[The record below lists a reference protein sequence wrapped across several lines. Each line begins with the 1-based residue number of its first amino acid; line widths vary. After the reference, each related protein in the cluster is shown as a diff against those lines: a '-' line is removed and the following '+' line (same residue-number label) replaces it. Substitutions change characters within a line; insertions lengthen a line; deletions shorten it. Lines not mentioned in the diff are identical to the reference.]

1 MGDFLKNT
9 CDEPVDSAPH
19 LWVPKPHRCCYRV
32 DASCRLSI
40 LAIHQLNEPWPL
52 GNADHWAS

>member
-19 LWVPKPHRCCYRV
+19 LWVPNPHRCCYRV
-32 DASCRLSI
+32 DASYRLSI
-40 LAIHQLNEPWPL
+40 LEIHQLNEPWPL
-52 GNADHWAS
+52 GNADH